1 MHECNALALI
11 FFICSG
17 AVYSHCPNEHLAQ
30 SVDLEKNRLIE
41 NSRKIFMADAG
52 NSDDLTPL
60 FAPYS
65 LGGEVA
71 NPRFG
76 NIHAASLCKM
86 PNEAGNIFH
95 VSDSNQTWPGKWVN
109 KETCFA
115 GNTRNSDS
123 LTQGKYLATE
133 PTSDQK
139 ENLPAIRFITHPEI
153 PGRNQLFVAPL
164 VGWNLYNGF
173 MFGLGLFNQKLIE
186 RPTRISVMPLWGE
199 LSNSLAGQFHISHK
213 VEPASRLFQNMHIGV
228 YGRRYAFLGSVQI
241 PSYRSFN
248 MIKGF
253 VNARIRLPENRI
265 DEELIMFFNSH
276 FIRRYLLGPGFHA
289 GDPSSLSYFINQ
301 FGVSYFNHTATTPFD
316 YKLKL
321 EQGPQFVKTTARAQF
336 FLHYNASRREGLL
349 VRFFG
354 GAFLQTPPADSPLD
368 FRLRLA
374 AQRGVHDYTFTGNFL
389 GRSERMG
396 TLAGNQITESQG
408 GFSFPTS
415 VGQTWQWLATVNF
428 KADVPRLPF
437 RLFFDAGTYAG
448 AARAFEGS
456 QRISWVAGVHFEPI
470 RNVLRINFPVAV
482 SPDINQVAS
491 FAFDRYIQRVTYSI
505 YFDRLNIWNFLHT
518 RRFSDLFPENSW

>member
-17 AVYSHCPNEHLAQ
+17 VVYSHCPNGELVR
-30 SVDLEKNRLIE
+30 SVDFEKNRRID
-41 NSRKIFMADAG
+41 NSRNIFMEEAENAE
-52 NSDDLTPL
+52 NLTQL
-60 FAPYS
+60 FAPCI
-65 LGGEVA
+65 LGGGA
-71 NPRFG
+71 MYPRNDNF
-76 NIHAASLCKM
+76 HAGTLCKM

-95 VSDSNQTWPGKWVN
+95 LFDSTHIWRSKGAIFENCNAGAIGYSETLFQSKLQASDLISGP
-109 KETCFA
+109 KE
-115 GNTRNSDS
+115 S
-123 LTQGKYLATE
+123 LPE
-133 PTSDQK
+133 
-139 ENLPAIRFITHPEI
+139 IRFITHPEI
-153 PGRNQLFVAPL
+153 PGRDQIFIAPL

-173 MFGLGLFNQKLIE
+173 MLGLGLFNQKLIE
-186 RPTRISVMPLWGE
+186 RPTQISIMPLWGE
-199 LSNSLAGQFHISHK
+199 LSNSLAGQFHISYRI
-213 VEPASRLFQNMHIGV
+213 EPASRLFQNVQLGA
-228 YGRRYAFLGSVQI
+228 YGRRYASFSDLHS
-241 PSYRSFN
+241 PACRSFH

-253 VNARIRLPENRI
+253 VNARLRLPENRI
-265 DEELIMFFNSH
+265 GNALTVFFNSH
-276 FIRRYLLGPGFHA
+276 FIQRYQPGRGSHA
-289 GDPSSLSYFINQ
+289 AGLVSLSYFINQ
-301 FGVSYFNHTATTPFD
+301 FGVNYVNTDATTPFD
-316 YKLKL
+316 YQLKL
-321 EQGPQFVKTTARAQF
+321 EQGPQFVKTTAQAQF

-354 GAFLQTPPADSPLD
+354 GAFLQTPPADNPLD

-437 RLFFDAGTYAG
+437 RLFLDAGTYAG

-505 YFDRLNIWNFLHT
+505 YFDRLNIWKFLHT